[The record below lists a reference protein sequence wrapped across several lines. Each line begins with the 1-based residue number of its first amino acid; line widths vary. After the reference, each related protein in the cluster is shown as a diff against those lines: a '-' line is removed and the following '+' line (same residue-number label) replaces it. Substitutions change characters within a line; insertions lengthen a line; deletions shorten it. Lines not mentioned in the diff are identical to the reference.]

1 MLGNNLSGTGRSR
14 CPTVAALNQEGRKCS
29 ARGEASRR
37 TTTSHWR
44 GKSDRGVVPMKLPN
58 KAAGAIPA
66 EAEVVEGRPRAK
78 GKVRAHHLHRTLR
91 RTARALMHFTYDG
104 RSLRWRLIVCTRGRS
119 RMR

>member
-14 CPTVAALNQEGRKCS
+14 WPTVAALNQEGRKCS

-66 EAEVVEGRPRAK
+66 AAEVVEGRPRAK
-78 GKVRAHHLHRTLR
+78 GKLRACHLHRTLR
-91 RTARALMHFTYDG
+91 RSLRALMHLNYDG
-104 RSLRWRLIVCTRGRS
+104 RSLRWRLIVSTRGRS